1 MKNFLTSILLIS
13 IGILNSQL
21 KEVLPEEIGVSSERI
36 KLITDLSEDY
46 IKSNKVTGIVNIIS
60 RKGKI
65 VYFEASG
72 NRGIDDNTPMKKN
85 DLFRIYSMTKPITA
99 VAAMQ
104 LYEKGKFNLDDLVSK
119 FIPELKDLKILD
131 SENNLKSV
139 KNKMTMLQLL
149 THTAGFS
156 YGFNPNDIVD
166 KKYTEADLWNSKD
179 LDEFAE
185 KISELPLKFEPGSKW
200 HYSIAVDLTGL
211 VIERISGKTLD
222 DYFNENIFTPLG
234 MNDTFFEVPNKKL
247 NRFLPN
253 HYYDYEN
260 KKIVKVNS
268 QKKQAMSDYNNV
280 TLYSGGG
287 GLVSTA
293 MDYMIFAES
302 LRNGGA
308 FNGNRILSPKTIN
321 FMTKNHLS
329 ASLSNE
335 GGSGE
340 NPSWDTTS
348 SEEADN
354 SGFGFGL
361 GFGLVTN
368 TVARKIIGSDGEY
381 SWGGA
386 AGTIFWIDP
395 IEELV
400 VVTMIQLMSSPWKLR
415 EDMKIATYQSL
426 IESYE

>member
-1 MKNFLTSILLIS
+1 
-13 IGILNSQL
+13 
-21 KEVLPEEIGVSSERI
+21 
-36 KLITDLSEDY
+36 
-46 IKSNKVTGIVNIIS
+46 
-60 RKGKI
+60 
-65 VYFEASG
+65 
-72 NRGIDDNTPMKKN
+72 
-85 DLFRIYSMTKPITA
+85 
-99 VAAMQ
+99 
-104 LYEKGKFNLDDLVSK
+104 
-119 FIPELKDLKILD
+119 
-131 SENNLKSV
+131 
-139 KNKMTMLQLL
+139 
-149 THTAGFS
+149 
-156 YGFNPNDIVD
+156 
-166 KKYTEADLWNSKD
+166 
-179 LDEFAE
+179 
-185 KISELPLKFEPGSKW
+185 
-200 HYSIAVDLTGL
+200 
-211 VIERISGKTLD
+211 
-222 DYFNENIFTPLG
+222 
-234 MNDTFFEVPNKKL
+234 
-247 NRFLPN
+247 
-253 HYYDYEN
+253 
-260 KKIVKVNS
+260 
-268 QKKQAMSDYNNV
+268 MSDYNNV

-348 SEEADN
+348 SEEANN

-395 IEELV
+395 VEELV

>member
-1 MKNFLTSILLIS
+1 
-13 IGILNSQL
+13 
-21 KEVLPEEIGVSSERI
+21 
-36 KLITDLSEDY
+36 
-46 IKSNKVTGIVNIIS
+46 
-60 RKGKI
+60 
-65 VYFEASG
+65 
-72 NRGIDDNTPMKKN
+72 MKKN

-119 FIPELKDLKILD
+119 FIPELKDLKVLD

-268 QKKQAMSDYNNV
+268 QKKFRQRASRKNSEANPLKQA
-280 TLYSGGG
+280 
-287 GLVSTA
+287 
-293 MDYMIFAES
+293 
-302 LRNGGA
+302 
-308 FNGNRILSPKTIN
+308 
-321 FMTKNHLS
+321 
-329 ASLSNE
+329 
-335 GGSGE
+335 
-340 NPSWDTTS
+340 
-348 SEEADN
+348 
-354 SGFGFGL
+354 
-361 GFGLVTN
+361 
-368 TVARKIIGSDGEY
+368 
-381 SWGGA
+381 
-386 AGTIFWIDP
+386 
-395 IEELV
+395 
-400 VVTMIQLMSSPWKLR
+400 
-415 EDMKIATYQSL
+415 
-426 IESYE
+426 

>member
-13 IGILNSQL
+13 ISILNSQL

-185 KISELPLKFEPGSKW
+185 KISELPLKFEPGSK
-200 HYSIAVDLTGL
+200 
-211 VIERISGKTLD
+211 
-222 DYFNENIFTPLG
+222 
-234 MNDTFFEVPNKKL
+234 
-247 NRFLPN
+247 
-253 HYYDYEN
+253 
-260 KKIVKVNS
+260 
-268 QKKQAMSDYNNV
+268 
-280 TLYSGGG
+280 
-287 GLVSTA
+287 
-293 MDYMIFAES
+293 
-302 LRNGGA
+302 
-308 FNGNRILSPKTIN
+308 
-321 FMTKNHLS
+321 
-329 ASLSNE
+329 
-335 GGSGE
+335 
-340 NPSWDTTS
+340 
-348 SEEADN
+348 
-354 SGFGFGL
+354 
-361 GFGLVTN
+361 
-368 TVARKIIGSDGEY
+368 
-381 SWGGA
+381 
-386 AGTIFWIDP
+386 
-395 IEELV
+395 
-400 VVTMIQLMSSPWKLR
+400 
-415 EDMKIATYQSL
+415 
-426 IESYE
+426 